1 MARIV
6 QKKGREL
13 NHGVQMKAQLT
24 RPFAGHPLTRKLAVV
39 TAIKVAGLFIL
50 WWIFFSGH
58 GHDGITP
65 DQVADAMLHSPAST
79 SR

>member
-1 MARIV
+1 MHA
-6 QKKGREL
+6 L
-13 NHGVQMKAQLT
+13 LT
-24 RPFAGHPLTRKLAVV
+24 RPFAGHPLTRKLTVV
-39 TAIKVAGLFIL
+39 IAIKAVGLFIL

-65 DQVADAMLHSPAST
+65 DQVANAMLHSPVST